1 MRRNPVIFYVAMAIL
16 ATGLG
21 LLVWNHNAGQTLGL
35 ENDQFGNLVTGAALL
50 TVLGSAALMPGRF
63 GQVLKAA
70 VIWAVIILAF
80 SALYVFRY
88 DIQSLGTRLQAGLM
102 PGTAAVRQ
110 LDDGTREVVIQKAMG
125 GQFATEISVNG
136 EPVGVMVDT
145 GASLIALAY
154 DDAERLGLE
163 PENLSYSQPVSTANG
178 QALAAIVTLDEVA
191 IGPIVRSDVRALV
204 SEDGALSQ
212 SLLGMNFIGEL
223 SSFEMRRDELIL
235 RD

>member
-21 LLVWNHNAGQTLGL
+21 LLLWNHSAGQTLGL
-35 ENDQFGNLVTGAALL
+35 DNDQFGNLVTGVALL
-50 TVLGSAALMPGRF
+50 TVLSSAFLIRGRF
-63 GQVLKAA
+63 GQMLKAA

-154 DDAERLGLE
+154 DDAEQLGLE

>member
-21 LLVWNHNAGQTLGL
+21 LLLWNHNAGQTLGL
-35 ENDQFGNLVTGAALL
+35 ENDQFGNLVTGVALL
-50 TVLGSAALMPGRF
+50 TVLSSAFLIRGRF

>member
-21 LLVWNHNAGQTLGL
+21 LLLWNHSAGQTLGL
-35 ENDQFGNLVTGAALL
+35 DNDQFGNLVTGVALL
-50 TVLGSAALMPGRF
+50 TVLSSAFLIRGRF
-63 GQVLKAA
+63 GQMLKAA

>member
-21 LLVWNHNAGQTLGL
+21 ILLWNHSAGQTLGL
-35 ENDQFGNLVTGAALL
+35 GNDQFGNLVTGAALL

-63 GQVLKAA
+63 GQMLKAA

-102 PGTAAVRQ
+102 PGTAAVRL

-191 IGPIVRSDVRALV
+191 IGPIVRRDVRALV